1 MKKGDVVII
10 RDEVTPRNQWS
21 LALVEE
27 AESDGKGYVRAVSLK
42 TQNSHIR
49 RPVNQL
55 VLLVAKDD

>member
-49 RPVNQL
+49 RLANKL
-55 VLLVAKDD
+55 VLLVANEE